1 MVIVAD
7 VDAELLD
14 VGFGT
19 IVTVV
24 DDPLAVPVVV
34 VLCGKNPNVVF
45 KLDRD
50 SFK

>member
-14 VGFGT
+14 GFGT

-34 VLCGKNPNVVF
+34 VLCGKNPKVVF